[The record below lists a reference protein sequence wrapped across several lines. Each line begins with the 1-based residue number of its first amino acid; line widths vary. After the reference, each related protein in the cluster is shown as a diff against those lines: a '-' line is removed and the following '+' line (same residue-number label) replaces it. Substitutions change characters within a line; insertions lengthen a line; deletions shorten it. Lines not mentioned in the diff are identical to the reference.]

1 MHIMSTITN
10 CVNEI
15 LAVITP
21 LWTFE
26 SGGII
31 LATIKWWLD
40 SMVMGAMVNGQ
51 SSHTYRL
58 DKGQFH
64 AEHTKHLLDS

>member
-1 MHIMSTITN
+1 MRVMSTITI

-21 LWTFE
+21 LLTFE
-26 SGGII
+26 TGGII
-31 LATIKWWLD
+31 LAMNKCWLD

-58 DKGQFH
+58 DKGQFD
-64 AEHTKHLLDS
+64 AEHAKPLLDS

>member
-1 MHIMSTITN
+1 MHIMSTITI

-15 LAVITP
+15 LAVINP

-26 SGGII
+26 AGGII
-31 LATIKWWLD
+31 LAMNIRWHD

-51 SSHTYRL
+51 SSQTCRL
-58 DKGQFH
+58 GKGQFH
-64 AEHTKHLLDS
+64 AEHTKLLLES